1 MTTSVATWSSVTTHL
16 LSVVI
21 SLGGGEHQE
30 VRLHLPGEDL
40 LSGLMVEINNERQ
53 GLGAD
58 ELGNVL
64 LSQLKRISLV
74 HHQPAW

>member
-1 MTTSVATWSSVTTHL
+1 MNAKINTHIVSVRVGLDAEESK
-16 LSVVI
+16 
-21 SLGGGEHQE
+21 E
-30 VRLHLPGEDL
+30 VGLDVAGEDL

-64 LSQLKRISLV
+64 LSQLKRYR
-74 HHQPAW
+74 